1 MVTIEPNSVMV
12 STIYCVLLDGVVLR
26 APAAI
31 YLDYGTMVVI
41 SVQGVIVHVVI
52 ACRTIYTSFI
62 APYNCDSVPA
72 VKSIVASRCVKANF
86 VVLPDVE
93 IVRLVRAIPN
103 VTARYRDVITSADH
117 ESHGIS
123 RGHTA
128 DITLYRDTIYHYPG
142 GVIRVHAADLHSD
155 KSTILDT
162 PADHIVESHTVTAVK
177 IGIGMLSVTLNGNIS
192 KKNI

>member
-1 MVTIEPNSVMV
+1 
-12 STIYCVLLDGVVLR
+12 
-26 APAAI
+26 
-31 YLDYGTMVVI
+31 
-41 SVQGVIVHVVI
+41 
-52 ACRTIYTSFI
+52 
-62 APYNCDSVPA
+62 
-72 VKSIVASRCVKANF
+72 
-86 VVLPDVE
+86 
-93 IVRLVRAIPN
+93 
-103 VTARYRDVITSADH
+103 ITSADH

-192 KKNI
+192 KKNIVIVDQEAIERNCVAGRCRVKLGEHSLARSSTMDVDASS